1 MPTLKDTEVTKK
13 KYKMMIQVYSAQNA
27 IDAHIVKGLL
37 EQHGVAARVNGEY
50 LQGGIGELPPM
61 GLITVSVE
69 EADQEKALKFIREYD
84 NKESF

>member
-1 MPTLKDTEVTKK
+1 MTK
-13 KYKMMIQVYSAQNA
+13 VYLAQNA

-37 EQHGVAARVNGEY
+37 EQQGISARVNGEY

-69 EADQEKALKFIREYD
+69 EENYEKASELIRKYE
-84 NKESF
+84 NAES